1 MHVRITRGSSDP
13 ARYDEVAALAQEI
26 AETVK
31 RVPGCRG
38 YTGVADRATGAIVA
52 ISRWDSAEAAAF
64 SRDRLGDLV
73 PRLQALGVRL
83 DAPEIYEV
91 VVEL

>member
-13 ARYDEVAALAQEI
+13 ARHDEIVALAHRI
-26 AETVK
+26 AEAMK
-31 RVPGCRG
+31 QFPGFRG
-38 YTGVADRATGAIVA
+38 YTGGADRATGAIV
-52 ISRWDSAEAAAF
+52 SVTKWDSAEGAAF

-83 DAPEIYEV
+83 EAPEIYEV
-91 VVEL
+91 VIEL